1 MKRRLPPALRIRD
14 FTLLWAALLSNG
26 LASQMLAVAI
36 GWQVYSIHRNP
47 LDLGLVGLMEFLPLP
62 LLALPAGQIA
72 DRLPRRAVTAS
83 AFTLNIAIAV
93 LLVFVTLAGARS
105 LWPFLAIAAVAGIAN
120 VVGNPAMRALTPELV
135 PHELL
140 PGALALRGV
149 AGQIGVIAGPAL
161 GGIIFAVEPVAV
173 YATAAGLLTLSL
185 VAVLAMRPVVRSLVT
200 TEPPGWDSLV
210 AGVRFILRARML
222 LGAIGLDLFGV
233 LLGDSIAL
241 APVFARSILHI
252 GPVGL
257 GLLRTAPSVGALV
270 AVILLAR
277 KPLQTPAGPTL
288 LVVVAAF
295 GGGMIVFGLSKW
307 LPLSLAALCLT
318 GFVDMISVNIRQTAV
333 TMITPPHL
341 QGRVSAVEWVFISA
355 SNELGAFESGAVA
368 SLIGTVPAVV
378 AGGLV
383 MIGVAATWTKLF
395 PALARMGKLEDLRPE
410 PV

>member
-1 MKRRLPPALRIRD
+1 
-14 FTLLWAALLSNG
+14 
-26 LASQMLAVAI
+26 
-36 GWQVYSIHRNP
+36 
-47 LDLGLVGLMEFLPLP
+47 
-62 LLALPAGQIA
+62 
-72 DRLPRRAVTAS
+72 
-83 AFTLNIAIAV
+83 
-93 LLVFVTLAGARS
+93 
-105 LWPFLAIAAVAGIAN
+105 
-120 VVGNPAMRALTPELV
+120 
-135 PHELL
+135 
-140 PGALALRGV
+140 
-149 AGQIGVIAGPAL
+149 
-161 GGIIFAVEPVAV
+161 
-173 YATAAGLLTLSL
+173 
-185 VAVLAMRPVVRSLVT
+185 
-200 TEPPGWDSLV
+200 
-210 AGVRFILRARML
+210 ML
-222 LGAIGLDLFGV
+222 LGAIGLDLFAV

-257 GLLRTAPSVGALV
+257 GMLRTAPSVGALAA
-270 AVILLAR
+270 AVLLAR
-277 KPLQTPAGPTL
+277 KPLQTRAGPTL

-307 LPLSLAALCLT
+307 LPLSLAALGLT

-333 TMITPPHL
+333 TMTTPPHL

-383 MIGVAATWTKLF
+383 MIGIAATWTKLF

>member
-1 MKRRLPPALRIRD
+1 MRQRLPPSLRIRD
-14 FTLLWAALLSNG
+14 FALLWAALLSNG

-62 LLALPAGQIA
+62 ILALPAGQIA
-72 DRLPRRAVTAS
+72 DHLPRRAVTAG
-83 AFTLNIAIAV
+83 AFALNVAIAV
-93 LLVFVTLAGARS
+93 LLVFVTLAGART
-105 LWPFLAIAAVAGIAN
+105 LWPFLAIAAVAGVAN
-120 VVGNPAMRALTPELV
+120 VVGNPALRALTPELV
-135 PHELL
+135 PRELL

-173 YATAAGLLTLSL
+173 YVVAAGLLMLSL

-210 AGVRFILRARML
+210 AGVRFIARTRML

-252 GPVGL
+252 GPIGL
-257 GLLRTAPSVGALV
+257 GVLRTAPSVGALAA
-270 AVILLAR
+270 AVLLAR
-277 KPLQTPAGPTL
+277 RPLRTPAGPTL
-288 LVVVAAF
+288 LVVVATF
-295 GGGMIVFGLSKW
+295 GAGMIVFGLSRW

-333 TMITPPHL
+333 TMLTPPQL

-368 SLIGTVPAVV
+368 SLIGAVPAVV

-383 MIGVAATWTKLF
+383 MIGIAATWTKLF
-395 PALARMGKLEDLRPE
+395 PALSRLGRLSDLRPD